1 MYSTFVLIDV
11 YRWCFC
17 PLSVFVFSSF
27 SLWRCWTMKRRPTTS
42 WGPSSASAGAEL
54 PLETST
60 SPFEAVC
67 QGRLLLS
74 FVVGVGRFLKKIYL
88 LGPLHTERA
97 AKEQQEIP
105 NLLDTNL
112 SCKFMRC
119 KKPSLSPSNPLPTQR
134 ALTSATS
141 WTRQCR
147 PTRWWGTATTPTVTW
162 SPCCVNQRT
171 SSTPPSPLP
180 TRPRHYRAARSVW
193 HLYIFVCEL
202 KYWECAFF
210 FYFYVCVP

>member
-1 MYSTFVLIDV
+1 MLDNEETTDNELRTKFSQRWSRTPSGDLYKPLRSGMPRKIVALICC
-11 YRWCFC
+11 WCWALFKNF
-17 PLSVFVFSSF
+17 LFI
-27 SLWRCWTMKRRPTTS
+27 
-42 WGPSSASAGAEL
+42 GA
-54 PLETST
+54 
-60 SPFEAVC
+60 
-67 QGRLLLS
+67 
-74 FVVGVGRFLKKIYL
+74 
-88 LGPLHTERA
+88 LHTERA

-210 FYFYVCVP
+210 LFFFYVCVP

>member
-1 MYSTFVLIDV
+1 MCISGVFVLSASLCS
-11 YRWCFC
+11 R
-17 PLSVFVFSSF
+17 PLVSEDAGQWRNDRQRAEDQVQPALEQN
-27 SLWRCWTMKRRPTTS
+27 SLRRPLQA
-42 WGPSSASAGAEL
+42 PSNRYAKEDCCSH
-54 PLETST
+54 
-60 SPFEAVC
+60 
-67 QGRLLLS
+67 LLLVLG
-74 FVVGVGRFLKKIYL
+74 FFKFFIYL

-134 ALTSATS
+134 ALTSAAS

-210 FYFYVCVP
+210 FNVCVP